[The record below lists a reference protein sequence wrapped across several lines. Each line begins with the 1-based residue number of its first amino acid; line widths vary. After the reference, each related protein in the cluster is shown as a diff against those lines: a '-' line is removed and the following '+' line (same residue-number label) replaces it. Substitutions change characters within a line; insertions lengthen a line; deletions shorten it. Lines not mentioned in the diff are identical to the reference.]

1 MREGGDGEEEQEE
14 KEAGPPFAKL
24 TGMKEIRP
32 EKSPGPVS
40 STEAAAAAQSGEA
53 PRWGKGTEFPEDG
66 KFLEGPHT
74 RASEFRR
81 LLRIGADFIRG
92 FRGLHFVG
100 PCVTVFGSARFK
112 EDHRYY
118 ALAREMGRRLGRAG
132 FTVLTGG
139 GPGIMEAANRGARD
153 VKAPS
158 IGCNIILPQEQKPN
172 PYLDRWLEF
181 RYFFVRKV
189 MLVKY
194 SYAFVVLPGGFGTMD
209 EIFECATL
217 IQTGKIQN
225 FPLILMGTDF
235 WQPLHEFVCHRM
247 TAEKTILPADC
258 DRILF
263 TDSVDQAMER
273 ILTAATREFGL
284 VWQAAPPRSPRWFLG
299 EAGVQKPGPGPSPL
313 APLPTPPF
321 PPHRERGEEKAS
333 GRPT

>member
-1 MREGGDGEEEQEE
+1 MGGGGREGEGQEEEESQG
-14 KEAGPPFAKL
+14 ASFATL
-24 TGMKEIRP
+24 TGMDKIRP
-32 EKSPGPVS
+32 EKAPGSVS
-40 STEAAAAAQSGEA
+40 KVEVDAAAQSGEA
-53 PRWGKGTEFPEDG
+53 PRWGKGTEVAEDG
-66 KFLEGPHT
+66 HFLEGPHT
-74 RASEFRR
+74 RTHELTRLFR
-81 LLRIGADFIRG
+81 ISADFIRG

-118 ALAREMGRRLGRAG
+118 AMAREMGRRLGRAG

-153 VKAPS
+153 VGAPS
-158 IGCNIILPQEQKPN
+158 VGCNIILPQEQKPN

-225 FPLILMGTDF
+225 FPLVLMGTDY
-235 WQPLHEFVCHRM
+235 WQPLHDFLCHRM
-247 TAEKTILPADC
+247 VEEKTILPADC
-258 DRILF
+258 ERILF
-263 TDSVDQAMER
+263 TDSVDEAMDR
-273 ILTAATREFGL
+273 ILTAATKEFGL
-284 VWQAAPPRSPRWFLG
+284 VWQAAPPRSPRWYFG
-299 EAGVQKPGPGPSPL
+299 EGGLQKADPE
-313 APLPTPPF
+313 
-321 PPHRERGEEKAS
+321 RERKA
-333 GRPT
+333 G